1 VLAGGWKDG
10 CGVGGRVLA
19 NGRKDGVE
27 AGGKRA
33 CPQKGNLI
41 NSAIHSVLFLN
52 LIGLQVVV
60 S

>member
-1 VLAGGWKDG
+1 MEGSMAVEQ
-10 CGVGGRVLA
+10 VGRVLA
-19 NGRKDGVE
+19 NGRKDGVG

-33 CPQKGNLI
+33 CQQKDNLI
-41 NSAIHSVLFLN
+41 NSVIHSVLFLN